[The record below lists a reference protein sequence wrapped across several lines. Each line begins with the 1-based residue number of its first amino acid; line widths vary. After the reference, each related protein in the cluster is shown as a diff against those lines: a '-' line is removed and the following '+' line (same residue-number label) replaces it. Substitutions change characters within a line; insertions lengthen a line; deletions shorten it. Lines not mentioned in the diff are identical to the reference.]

1 METVIGI
8 IVGLI
13 VLMLLV
19 VGHEFGHYYQA
30 VHNGVRV
37 LEFGIGFPPRAK
49 AWVLNP
55 EFLKWKK
62 KMKKWR
68 AEKKAAGDADKA
80 EKVAKEFAKLMEKKP
95 RKWLPLAKEDW
106 KKDQKTL
113 VFSLNYLPVGGF
125 CQMDGES
132 DSDERPGTFGS
143 ASLWQKT
150 KILFGGVAMNW
161 LMAFVILTILAWTG
175 MPHFMENQ
183 YGFSGDETLVPGV
196 VTVGEVIEGSPAA
209 EAGFQ
214 EGDEI
219 LSVNGEKVVD
229 ANGLISYNTENAGKE
244 VEYEVKGQ
252 ECWGK
257 CPECCE
263 EKVGTKKVKLNDE
276 GAEYQLGVTLK
287 QENQALYKYGWS
299 APVVGAGT
307 TVQLTAETFKGLGQ
321 MVVNLVHGVAQQF
334 SGDAATR
341 EAGRA
346 EVQAAGDSVSGPV
359 GIIGVLFP
367 AMTAAGATNLAFLAA
382 LISVSLACMN
392 VLPIPALDGG
402 RWFLI
407 MFYRLRGKKL
417 PKETEEK
424 IVTRAFIVLLV
435 LMVAVTIMDVVR
447 LF

>member
-30 VHNGVRV
+30 VKNGVRV

-68 AEKKAAGDADKA
+68 AEKKAAGDRDGID
-80 EKVAKEFAKLMEKKP
+80 KVAEEFAELMEKKP
-95 RKWLPLAKEDW
+95 RKWLPLAKEEW
-106 KKDQKTL
+106 GKEQKTL

-132 DSDERPGTFGS
+132 DSDERKGTFGS

-183 YGFSGDETLVPGV
+183 YGWSGDETVVPGV

-209 EAGFQ
+209 KVGFQ

-219 LSVNGEKVVD
+219 LMANGEKVVD
-229 ANGLISYNTENAGKE
+229 ANGLIAYNAGKAGEE
-244 VEYEVKGQ
+244 VSYEVLRG
-252 ECWGK
+252 
-257 CPECCE
+257 E
-263 EKVGTKKVKLNDE
+263 EKLEKKVRLNE
-276 GAEYQLGVTLK
+276 AGAEYQLGVTLK
-287 QENQALYKYGWS
+287 QENQAVYRYSWS
-299 APVVGAGT
+299 APIVGAGT
-307 TVQLTAETFKGLGQ
+307 TMQLTAETFKGLGQ

-334 SGDAATR
+334 SADEAAR
-341 EAGRA
+341 EAGKA

-407 MFYRLRGKKL
+407 MAYRLRGKKL

-435 LMVAVTIMDVVR
+435 MMVVVTVLDVVR

>member
-1 METVIGI
+1 MGI
-8 IVGLI
+8 IVGLF
-13 VLMLLV
+13 VLMVLV
-19 VGHEFGHYYQA
+19 VGHEYGHYRQA
-30 VHNGVRV
+30 VKNGVRV
-37 LEFGIGFPPRAK
+37 LEFGSGFPPRAK

-55 EFLKWKK
+55 DFVKWKK

-68 AEKKAAGDADKA
+68 AEKKAAGDADKID
-80 EKVAKEFAKLMEKKP
+80 EVADEFAKLMDKKP
-95 RKWLPLAKEDW
+95 NKWLPLPKDKW
-106 KKDQKTL
+106 KKEQKTL

-183 YGFSGDETLVPGV
+183 YGFTDDETVVPGIV
-196 VTVGEVIEGSPAA
+196 KVGEVVEGSPAA
-209 EAGFQ
+209 KAGFM
-214 EGDEI
+214 EGDKI
-219 LSVNGEKVVD
+219 LSANGEKVVD
-229 ANGLISYNTENAGKE
+229 ASGLIKYNVENAGKE
-244 VEYEVKGQ
+244 VEYEIERH

-257 CPECCE
+257 CPECCG
-263 EKVGTKKVKLNDE
+263 EKVNAIKVKLNEE
-276 GAEYQLGVTLK
+276 GTEYQLGVTLK
-287 QENQALYKYGWS
+287 QENQAVYRYGWS
-299 APVVGAGT
+299 APIVGAGT
-307 TVQLTAETFKGLGQ
+307 TIQLTAETFKGLGQ
-321 MVVNLVHGVAQQF
+321 MVVNLVHGAAQQF
-334 SGDAATR
+334 SADESIR
-341 EAGRA
+341 EAGKA

-407 MFYRLRGKKL
+407 MAYRLRGKKL

-435 LMVAVTIMDVVR
+435 LMVVVTIMDVMR